1 MNSPVLDTE
10 NNGSIVLNEDKLAGL
25 RLFPS
30 SKGDTVINGIG
41 TGEGVEHA
49 IDRQWLVLGTT

>member
-10 NNGSIVLNEDKLAGL
+10 NDGSIVLNEDKLAGL

-30 SKGDTVINGIG
+30 SKGDTVINGIS

-49 IDRQWLVLGTT
+49 INRQRLVLVTI